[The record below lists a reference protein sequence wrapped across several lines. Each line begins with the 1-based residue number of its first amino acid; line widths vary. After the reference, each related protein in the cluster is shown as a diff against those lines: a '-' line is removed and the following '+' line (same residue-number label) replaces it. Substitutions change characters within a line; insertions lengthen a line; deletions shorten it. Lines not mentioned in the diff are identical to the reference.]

1 MGINQQD
8 SYLMKNLKE
17 SVNLLKGYNG
27 WLETAQPYWI
37 AYKKNSENRIYNK
50 STYVLYKM
58 PILNFCRK
66 KG

>member
-1 MGINQQD
+1 MGINQQG

-17 SVNLLKGYNG
+17 SANLIKGHNG
-27 WLETAQPYWI
+27 WLETVQPYWI
-37 AYKKNSENRIYNK
+37 AYKKNRRNRIYNK

>member
-1 MGINQQD
+1 MGINQQGN
-8 SYLMKNLKE
+8 YLMKNLKE
-17 SVNLLKGYNG
+17 SANLIKRYNG
-27 WLETAQPYWI
+27 WLETVQPYWI
-37 AYKKNSENRIYNK
+37 TYKKNRRNRIYNK

>member
-1 MGINQQD
+1 MGINQQG

-27 WLETAQPYWI
+27 WLETVQPYWI
-37 AYKKNSENRIYNK
+37 AYKKNSRNRIYNK

-58 PILNFCRK
+58 PILKLCRK